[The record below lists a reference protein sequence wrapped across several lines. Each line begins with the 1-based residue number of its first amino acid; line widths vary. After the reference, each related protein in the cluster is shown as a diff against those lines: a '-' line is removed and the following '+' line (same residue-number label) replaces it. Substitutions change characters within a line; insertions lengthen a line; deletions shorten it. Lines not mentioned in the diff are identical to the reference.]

1 MRHPSKAF
9 PDDLENRLRKACA
22 GDPIGLM
29 FLLSRDEQII
39 DTVRSYSHV
48 ACAQWQTI
56 INMRLEGHCNIEG
69 CSGEDEYGNE
79 DGSYHEQHIDSAVTR
94 RDQVKTYYDRLII
107 DLDAIFDKW
116 RIESLVPS

>member
-1 MRHPSKAF
+1 MLHPSKAL
-9 PDDLENRLRKACA
+9 PEDLENRLRKACT

-29 FLLSRDEQII
+29 FLLSRDERII
-39 DTVRSYSHV
+39 DTVRSYSNI

-56 INMRLEGHCNIEG
+56 INIRLEGHCNIEG
-69 CSGEDEYGNE
+69 CSGEDKYSNG

-94 RDQVKTYYDRLII
+94 RDQVKTHYDQLII
-107 DLDAIFDKW
+107 DLDAIFEKW